1 MFPLR
6 DPALVIFIACAIP
19 YVLIHPVYGVYLW
32 TWLSVMNP
40 HRLTWGFA
48 FDLPFALVTAL
59 ATLIGVVIT
68 RDQRRVPITPATIC
82 MVLFLAWITIGY
94 PLALFPEG
102 GYEMWSKVMKIQIMT
117 FVAAALIVE
126 RQHVTR
132 LIWTLV
138 ISLGFYGVKGG
149 LFTLRGGGLY
159 KVLGPDGSFI
169 EGNNEIALAIIVVIP
184 LMWFLFE
191 TTTTRW
197 IRFSLIAAMMLSAL
211 AAIGSYSRG
220 ALLAIAAMSLAIWWY
235 SKRKG
240 LLGVGLVVLAI
251 LIFTFMPSGW
261 EQRMSTIG
269 TYETDGS
276 AMGRIN
282 AWWMAWNLALDRP
295 LFGGGF
301 DIYNDAVF
309 GQYAPVANDVHAAHS
324 IYFQVLGEHGFIAFF
339 LYMLVW
345 WFTWRT
351 AVWIRRN
358 TSPDRENQWA
368 FHLAAMSQVSL
379 IGYFVGGAFL
389 SLAYFDLPYYI
400 MVALIATKWILQR
413 ETAPAPAAPRGS
425 VAATSMMTRSAGR
438 NAPPAPKHGV

>member
-1 MFPLR
+1 
-6 DPALVIFIACAIP
+6 
-19 YVLIHPVYGVYLW
+19 
-32 TWLSVMNP
+32 
-40 HRLTWGFA
+40 
-48 FDLPFALVTAL
+48 
-59 ATLIGVVIT
+59 VVT
-68 RDQRRVPITPATIC
+68 RDQRRMPVAPATIC
-82 MVLFLAWITIGY
+82 LALFLVWITLGY
-94 PLALFPEG
+94 PFALFPEG
-102 GYEMWSKVMKIQIMT
+102 SYDMWIKVIKIQLMT
-117 FVAAALIVE
+117 FVAAALIIE
-126 RQHVTR
+126 REQVKR
-132 LIWTLV
+132 LIWILV
-138 ISLGFYGVKGG
+138 ISIGFYGVKGG
-149 LFTLRGGGLY
+149 LFTIRGGGQHR
-159 KVLGPDGSFI
+159 VLGPDGSFI

-184 LMWFLFE
+184 LMWYLFE
-191 TTTTRW
+191 VTKTRW
-197 IRFSLIAAMMLSAL
+197 IRFALVGSMMLSAL

-220 ALLAIAAMSLAIWWY
+220 AFVAIAAMSVSIWWY
-235 SKRKG
+235 SKRKA
-240 LLGVGLVVLAI
+240 LLGVTLLIMAGAI
-251 LIFTFMPSGW
+251 FAFMPSTW
-261 EQRMSTIG
+261 DNRMSTIS

-282 AWWMAWNLALDRP
+282 AWYMAWNLALDRP

-309 GQYAPVANDVHAAHS
+309 AQYAPVANDVHAAHS

-358 TSPDRENQWA
+358 APADGENRWA

-413 ETAPAPAAPRGS
+413 EAAPALAAPRAS
-425 VAATSMMTRSAGR
+425 VAATSAITGAARR